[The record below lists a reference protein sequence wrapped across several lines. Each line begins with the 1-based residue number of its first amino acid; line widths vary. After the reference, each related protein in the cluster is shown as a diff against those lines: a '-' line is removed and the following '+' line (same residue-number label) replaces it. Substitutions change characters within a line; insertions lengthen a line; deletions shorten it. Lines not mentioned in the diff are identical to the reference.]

1 MTERE
6 NLYQVLQEECGEIIQ
21 AASKI
26 MRFGEYN
33 HHPNKPLITNT
44 SELMTEYYQLQAV
57 MEILQENNILPVLSE
72 KEIMQIKENKKAKVA
87 AYAAMSVSLGL
98 IKK

>member
-6 NLYQVLQEECGEIIQ
+6 NLYQVMQEECSEIIQ
-21 AASKI
+21 ATSKI
-26 MRFGEYN
+26 IRFGEHN
-33 HHPNKPLITNT
+33 HHPNKPLVTNA

-72 KEIMQIKENKKAKVA
+72 EEIVQIKDNKKAKVA

-98 IKK
+98 IKE